1 MPTFKNITRK
11 MLDEYINALPA
22 ELKFALLREDVG
34 QLMYEHEH
42 LPITLRY
49 HANTQEVYLEGY
61 DVITYQYVRILEMK
75 GRERDMTKG

>member
-1 MPTFKNITRK
+1 MPTFKNVTRK

-22 ELKFALLREDVG
+22 ELKFAFLQDEGG

-49 HANTQEVYLEGY
+49 HENIQEVYLEGY

-75 GRERDMTKG
+75 GRERDMAKG